1 MNIRILTADL
11 QYALSKAIKGIKP
24 TKILPITSYFK
35 LSTSGNTL
43 YISTTTFDTSVV
55 IEMPCQGDIEDI
67 YLPANELHQLIKRT
81 TSVNITI
88 SVDDTTI
95 TVKGNGK
102 WNIEKVED
110 TFNSISAPS
119 YDKEIKVPINELKS
133 ALKIANSTLSLD
145 NSIRCLTGV
154 ALVNNYI
161 LSTDNVKA
169 SFQKVSVDFGK
180 DLLLLPP
187 LLSQF
192 ILNIVTDTRSKDI
205 TLNYNSTE
213 KIFSIVNDD
222 TTITA
227 YELTDKES
235 YPKLYELMKN
245 PDGKFIEINKQDLL
259 ESAERV
265 NVVLGSFDNNAVN
278 FSIADNEI
286 ALVVPNKI
294 TETVKLDVK
303 LPSINYKINIKE
315 LATVLTLLPASKISL
330 NLGNN
335 SYMLIQ
341 DGDINLLLC
350 YLSRS
355 DDNE

>member
-1 MNIRILTADL
+1 
-11 QYALSKAIKGIKP
+11 
-24 TKILPITSYFK
+24 
-35 LSTSGNTL
+35 
-43 YISTTTFDTSVV
+43 
-55 IEMPCQGDIEDI
+55 
-67 YLPANELHQLIKRT
+67 
-81 TSVNITI
+81 
-88 SVDDTTI
+88 
-95 TVKGNGK
+95 
-102 WNIEKVED
+102 
-110 TFNSISAPS
+110 
-119 YDKEIKVPINELKS
+119 
-133 ALKIANSTLSLD
+133 
-145 NSIRCLTGV
+145 
-154 ALVNNYI
+154 
-161 LSTDNVKA
+161 
-169 SFQKVSVDFGK
+169 
-180 DLLLLPP
+180 
-187 LLSQF
+187 
-192 ILNIVTDTRSKDI
+192 
-205 TLNYNSTE
+205 
-213 KIFSIVNDD
+213 VNDD